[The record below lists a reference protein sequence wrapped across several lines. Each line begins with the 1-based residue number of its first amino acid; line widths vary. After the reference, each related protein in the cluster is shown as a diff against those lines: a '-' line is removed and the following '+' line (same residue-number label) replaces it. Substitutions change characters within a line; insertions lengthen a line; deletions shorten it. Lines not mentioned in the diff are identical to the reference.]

1 MNIIRLIKMATVPS
15 DAMLWKGWEGRLS
28 RGQRRVPPISLPPP
42 PRPQRHP
49 IPSLTPFLPA
59 FFLPFPALRADPQ
72 AFPSPALEGLTFALL
87 YWRKLCHPSLGR
99 SPALS

>member
-42 PRPQRHP
+42 VPRDTL
-49 IPSLTPFLPA
+49 SLP
-59 FFLPFPALRADPQ
+59 
-72 AFPSPALEGLTFALL
+72 
-87 YWRKLCHPSLGR
+87 
-99 SPALS
+99 